1 MSQPI
6 SARAARRIALAS
18 QGFGRRR
25 PVGGASARQIM
36 ALIERLG
43 LLQLDSVNVFLRAHY
58 MPVFSRLGPYDRA
71 VLDRLAGHTPGRLNR
86 QLVEYWAHEASLVPF
101 ETHRRLRWRM
111 SDQAGQWGSM
121 QRIADEQPELV
132 AETLA
137 LVSSVGPI

>member
-1 MSQPI
+1 MSRPI
-6 SARAARRIALAS
+6 TALAARRIGLAA

-25 PVGGASARQIM
+25 PAGAAGPTARQIM

-58 MPVFSRLGPYDRA
+58 MPGFSRLGPYDTGG
-71 VLDRLAGHTPGRLNR
+71 LDRLAGPPPGRLNR

-111 SDQAGQWGSM
+111 SELAAAWGS
-121 QRIADEQPELV
+121 IA
-132 AETLA
+132 
-137 LVSSVGPI
+137 